1 MNPLL
6 KTDFYKIDHRRQYP
20 VGTNKIYSN
29 FTSRQSR
36 TDMDGIVFFG
46 LKAFVNKYL
55 IEDFNDNFFNQ
66 NKETLIAEYKQVM
79 KDTLGIDDFDTK
91 HIEDLHDLGYLPLEI
106 KALPEGDFVPC
117 GVPCLTITNTDPN
130 HAWLVNYIETLMSCE
145 LWQSCTSATTS
156 YQYRKLLDM
165 YARLSIDD
173 EDKWFVD
180 YQAHDFSFRGM
191 SSFRS
196 AVLSGMG
203 HLLHF
208 KGTDTIPAI
217 LGMKKYYGKDIS
229 NGQVGTSVFA
239 TEHSVMCAGGKEN
252 EEETYRR
259 LITEVYPK
267 GIVSIVSDTWNLWNV
282 LTNILP
288 SLKDEI
294 LARDGKVVIRPDSGD
309 PVDIICGTLKSLG
322 KSNTK
327 KLKHVDNLSYAVRE
341 LAFKNND
348 DMTSAVEVFH
358 GGYDVYRTLAFI
370 EDNDRFDDFKVYF
383 KSRFNVAPDYLHYVK
398 DDLKNAITTMLNYLY
413 DNNVSQYGGGFNG
426 KNGYRNGCNYTE
438 CFSAE
443 IDEKKI
449 KVKIYAREGDSETH
463 IHVCEEELTSE
474 EKGVIELLW
483 ETFGGYINK
492 KGFKVL
498 NPKIGAIYGDSITLE
513 RADEICKRLIQK
525 GFSTQNIVFGIGSYT
540 YQYNTRDTY
549 GFAVKS
555 TYCEV
560 NGEPREIFKDPITK
574 GNAVKKSAKGL
585 LTVVQDEFT
594 GPPEFSYKIYRLI
607 DQVSQEEEKQG
618 HLKTVFKGSK

>member
-36 TDMDGIVFFG
+36 TEMKGIIFFG
-46 LKAFVNKYL
+46 LKAFIDKYL
-55 IEDFNDNFFNQ
+55 IEDFNNNFFNQ
-66 NKETLIAEYKQVM
+66 NKETLIAEYKQIM
-79 KDTLGIDDFDTK
+79 KDTLGIDDFYTK
-91 HIEDLHDLGYLPLEI
+91 HIEDLHNLGYLPLEI

-156 YQYRKLLDM
+156 YQYRQLLDK
-165 YARLSIDD
+165 YAELSIDE
-173 EDKWFVD
+173 EDRWFVD

-191 SSFRS
+191 SSFDS

-288 SLKDEI
+288 SLKNEI
-294 LARDGKVVIRPDSGD
+294 LARDGKIVIRPDSGD

-322 KSNTK
+322 KNSTK
-327 KLKHVDNLSYAVRE
+327 KLKNVYDAVRE
-341 LAFKNND
+341 LFYEED
-348 DMTSAVEVFH
+348 DNMNSAVDTFRSGYEV
-358 GGYDVYRTLAFI
+358 YDVLEHLMEYT
-370 EDNDRFDDFKVYF
+370 FDDIKYYF
-383 KSRFNVAPDYLHYVK
+383 KSEFGLEPIDEPHYIK
-398 DDLKNAITTMLNYLY
+398 DDLKNAITTMLNALY
-413 DNNVSQYGGGFNG
+413 NNIYDPNNSLGYHSNFNG
-426 KNGYRNGCNYTE
+426 KNGYRVRNYVE

-449 KVKIYAREGDSETH
+449 KVEIYEREGDSETH
-463 IHVCEEELTSE
+463 INVYKEELTSE

-483 ETFGGYINK
+483 ETFGGYVNK

-574 GNAVKKSAKGL
+574 GNAIKKSAKGL
-585 LTVVQDEFT
+585 LKVEKNDE
-594 GPPEFSYKIYRLI
+594 YYLI